1 MLTDRRNNLRTV
13 CLAVAMLFTLLPL
26 ACSEPEPHP
35 GLTDP
40 SLATETAPAT
50 FRVQLET
57 TKGNAVIEVTRAW
70 APNGADRF
78 YNLVRIGFFED
89 ISFHRVLENF
99 VAQFGIHG
107 KPPVQRKW
115 NKARIRDEPRVES
128 NVRGTLVFAQRAET
142 HSRTTQLFVNL
153 QDNTIIDPKNFVPIG
168 RVVSGMDVFDKLYRT
183 DQGGRSSPKPSE
195 QRISILGN
203 AHLQEA
209 FPELDYVLRAT
220 LLD

>member
-1 MLTDRRNNLRTV
+1 MPDIILRRQPCSHHTRRNQVRTDRRNNLRTV
-13 CLAVAMLFTLLPL
+13 CLAFATLFTLLPL

-40 SLATETAPAT
+40 SLAAETAPAT

-57 TKGNAVIEVTRAW
+57 TKGNAV
-70 APNGADRF
+70 
-78 YNLVRIGFFED
+78 FED

-115 NKARIRDEPRVES
+115 QKARIRDEPRVES
-128 NVRGTLVFAQRAET
+128 NVRGTLVFAQRAEP

-153 QDNTIIDPKNFVPIG
+153 QDNTIIDPKKFVPIG

-209 FPELDYVLRAT
+209 FPELDYILRAK